1 MKIQLLAFGIVQDI
15 INSTSLEMELQ
26 EIITVKQ
33 FKRLLSDK
41 YPKIKNIQSFAVA
54 VNEEY
59 ANDELL
65 IKANDVVALI
75 PPDSGG

>member
-75 PPDSGG
+75 PPVSGG